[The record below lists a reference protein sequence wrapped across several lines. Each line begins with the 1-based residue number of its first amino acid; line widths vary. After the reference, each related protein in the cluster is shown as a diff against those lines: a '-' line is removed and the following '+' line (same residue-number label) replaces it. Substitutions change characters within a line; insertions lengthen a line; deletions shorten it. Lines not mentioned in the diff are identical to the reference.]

1 MQAFK
6 RLDAFTLSK
15 VGDGRVRTVGG
26 AVVSLVSLAV
36 MAALF
41 LSELQFYFAKEVV
54 DRLYVNTT
62 MTPTIK
68 ASFDISFPEIPCGL
82 LTVDAQDETGEPQM
96 LGMHEIFKH
105 RLDSAGAKTGE
116 AQRHRL
122 GEAMRSE
129 ADLDSAAQTHFRHIA
144 ALRENE
150 EERGPDCG
158 NCYGAGGPQDCCNTC
173 AEVERAYEVRG
184 WRFHRQGV
192 AQCHLEALRET
203 EREGGAEEGGC
214 QVYGQLDLSRASGH
228 FHIVPHRSLH
238 SRGVNAGLSGLLDL
252 LSFAFDN
259 FNVSHTV
266 NSLSFGD
273 SFPGVRNPL
282 DDEVRHVNDTHGM
295 YQYYIKIVPT
305 RYRGLNGREVESNQ
319 YAVTEH
325 MRHLAPG
332 SGRGLPGVYF
342 YYELSP
348 LQAVYEER
356 RRGLGQ
362 FLTGVCAVVGGVYTV
377 MGLVD
382 TLVNSFGKAFHRSL
396 L

>member
-1 MQAFK
+1 MQALK

-41 LSELQFYFAKEVV
+41 ASELRFYFATEVV
-54 DRLYVNTT
+54 DHLYVNTT

-68 ASFDISFPEIPCGL
+68 ASFDLSFPEIPCGL
-82 LTVDAQDETGEPQM
+82 LTVDVQDDTGESQQQA
-96 LGMHEIFKH
+96 MHEIFKH
-105 RLDSAGAKTGE
+105 RLDRSGARRGE
-116 AQRHRL
+116 AQRHRV
-122 GEAMRSE
+122 GEALRTE
-129 ADLDSAAQTHFRHIA
+129 GDLDSAAQAHFRHIA

-150 EERGPDCG
+150 EEKGPGCG
-158 NCYGAGGPQDCCNTC
+158 NCYGAGEPHDCCNTC
-173 AEVERAYEVRG
+173 AEVERAYELRG
-184 WRFHRQGV
+184 WRFHRQGI

-203 EREGGAEEGGC
+203 ELEGGAEEGGC
-214 QVYGQLDLSRASGH
+214 QVYGQLDLSRAAGH
-228 FHIVPHRSLH
+228 FHFVPHKNLH
-238 SRGVNAGLSGLLDL
+238 NKGISAGLSGLLDL

-259 FNVSHTV
+259 FNVTHTV

-282 DDEVRHVNDTHGM
+282 DDEVRVLNDTHGM
-295 YQYYIKIVPT
+295 YQYYVKVVPT

-319 YAVTEH
+319 FAVTEH

-356 RRGLGQ
+356 RRGFGQ
-362 FLTGVCAVVGGVYTV
+362 FLTGACAVVGGVYTV

-382 TLVNSFGKAFHRSL
+382 ALVNSLGKVFHRSL